1 MLRRKHETNAVPR
14 EGRLGSQPA
23 GSLFSRCSY
32 RACHTL
38 FSVLSK
44 VLFRA
49 EVAGAENVPARGRVI
64 LASNHRSYAD
74 PPLIV
79 GSTVFRPVHFA
90 AKAELFRSRFF
101 GWLIRNLNAFPVRRS
116 GADREM
122 LRRALAVLEADGALL
137 MFPEGTRSK
146 TNELLPPMS
155 GVGLLAERSQAP
167 VVPIYIHNSWR
178 ILPPGSS
185 MIRPYKLYVCFGKPI
200 PPPNRPEGKARSQL
214 HAEFAERVMDDIRC
228 LRADLL
234 KRIGQN
240 KERLQDETMS

>member
-1 MLRRKHETNAVPR
+1 VVRRKHETNAVPR
-14 EGRLGSQPA
+14 EGRLGPQTA
-23 GSLFSRCSY
+23 ESLFSRCLC
-32 RACHTL
+32 RACHAL
-38 FSVLSK
+38 CCVLSK
-44 VLFRA
+44 GLFRA
-49 EVAGAENVPARGRVI
+49 EVAGVENLPARGRVI

-74 PPLIV
+74 PPLLV
-79 GSTVFRPVHFA
+79 GSMVFRPVHFA

-101 GWLIRNLNAFPVRRS
+101 GWLIRNLNAFPVRRW

-155 GVGLLAERSQAP
+155 GIGLIAERSQAP

-200 PPPNRPEGKARSQL
+200 PPPNCPEGKARSQL
-214 HAEFAERVMDDIRC
+214 HAEFAERVMAEIKC

-234 KRIGQN
+234 RRLGQN
-240 KERLQDETMS
+240 KERLQDGAMS